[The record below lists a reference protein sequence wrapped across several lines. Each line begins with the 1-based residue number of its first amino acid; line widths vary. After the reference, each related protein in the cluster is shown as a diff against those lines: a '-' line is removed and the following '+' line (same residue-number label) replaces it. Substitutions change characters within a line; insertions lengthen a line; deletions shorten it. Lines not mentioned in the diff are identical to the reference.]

1 MKFNNLYIICIVF
14 MVFITLS
21 CSKMNDLHQSYL
33 DEGEIIYAAKVDSVA
48 PSAGKTRIQL
58 EMFVI
63 SQRIESVRVYW
74 NDYKDSVDIAV
85 GNQTGSKIKVL
96 ENMEEKGYIF
106 QFVSFDKFGHRS
118 LPFEVTGKVYG
129 SRFQASL
136 TNRVVASKTALV
148 AGKTTITWSGAVD
161 KGVRCDLTYTNISG
175 VQITKK
181 VPMNV
186 AKTELLD
193 LASDLKYRTLFLP
206 EATAIDTFYTDYKSI
221 VF

>member
-1 MKFNNLYIICIVF
+1 
-14 MVFITLS
+14 
-21 CSKMNDLHQSYL
+21 
-33 DEGEIIYAAKVDSVA
+33 
-48 PSAGKTRIQL
+48 
-58 EMFVI
+58 MFVI
-63 SQRIESVRVYW
+63 SQRIESVRIYW

-161 KGVRCDLTYTNISG
+161 KGVRCDLTYTSISG
-175 VQITKK
+175 VQVTKK

-206 EATAIDTFYTDYKSI
+206 EATAIDSFYTDYKSI